1 MENQEKTGYFEG
13 ADFPYTVANVV
24 DHETG
29 ETILPPYIIKEV
41 NGVPIGFIGV
51 VTTETTN
58 FVLPEGIDHLEF
70 TDEVVAINKA
80 AEELKEKGVR
90 SIVVLAHNP
99 VSSKK
104 NGSNPSGD
112 DCRFCRKSR

>member
-1 MENQEKTGYFEG
+1 MEY
-13 ADFPYTVANVV
+13 
-24 DHETG
+24 
-29 ETILPPYIIKEV
+29 
-41 NGVPIGFIGV
+41 PIGFIGV

-58 FVLPEGIDHLEF
+58 FVLPDGIEDLEF
-70 TDEVVAINKA
+70 TDEVMAINTA

-104 NGSNPSGD
+104 DGSDPSGVMSSNLP
-112 DCRFCRKSR
+112 KE